1 MSVNCRDVL
10 DAALQLSAEERGM
23 IAERL
28 LETLSP
34 EDAELGDDDLAVE
47 LERRL
52 EQAHNDPST
61 VVTWSDLRSTTTSS
75 TVQTS

>member
-1 MSVNCRDVL
+1 MGLNCRDVL
-10 DAALQLSAEERGM
+10 DAALQLSDEDRGI

-34 EDAELGDDDLAVE
+34 EDAEVSDDDLAVE

-52 EQAHNDPST
+52 EEACNDPST
-61 VVTWSDLRSTTTSS
+61 TVSWAELRDER
-75 TVQTS
+75 

>member
-10 DAALQLSAEERGM
+10 DAALQLSAEDRGI
-23 IAERL
+23 IALRL

-34 EDAELGDDDLAVE
+34 DNSELSDDDLEGE

-52 EQAHNDPST
+52 EEAKNDPAMT
-61 VVTWSDLRSTTTSS
+61 VSWAELREER
-75 TVQTS
+75 

>member
-1 MSVNCRDVL
+1 MSVNCRGVL
-10 DAALQLSAEERGM
+10 DAALRLSDEDRGI

-34 EDAELGDDDLAVE
+34 ENAELDDDDLEVE

-52 EQAHNDPST
+52 VEAHDDPST
-61 VVTWSDLRSTTTSS
+61 TVPWAALREE
-75 TVQTS
+75 Q